1 MEIVNEIIEDT
12 PNNDSINKDTT
23 EGGKKKA
30 KGNVVSNREYRARKG
45 DEINRKRREKRIAE
59 RAVITPSPEY
69 ERDKILK
76 CVDKLPEKRVNE
88 GKKEVTKNTYI
99 SFIRQFYKRR
109 SGEELEED
117 DDIIKSIR
125 EEEYNALKV
134 SRKFKGLIEDN
145 YEDIRRIPYEVN
157 NLYKIF
163 KGISEFTEISKKLY
177 AYVLEYAK
185 QYEEK
190 RSVAK
195 VENLEDLEISFKLED
210 VNKNIERIENKI
222 DKIIY
227 GYIFIINGR
236 LNELRMTRIAR
247 DKEETK
253 RLEYNYIY
261 ENRLYINN
269 TKNGK
274 NRIIEIPEEFLRLC
288 SGIEEG
294 YLLGE
299 LVPQSTL
306 SQIFQRITQ
315 MVYGRTYTY
324 LNIRHINATQING
337 RGASLR
343 EREESSNRTGHSFV
357 EQLRYVYKVEVV

>member
-12 PNNDSINKDTT
+12 TNDNSMNKETT
-23 EGGKKKA
+23 DGGKKA

-45 DEINRKRREKRIAE
+45 EEINRKRREKRMAE
-59 RAVITPSPEY
+59 RAVITPTPEY
-69 ERDKILK
+69 ERGKILK
-76 CVDKLPEKRVNE
+76 GVDKLPEKRVNE

-117 DDIIKSIR
+117 DEIIKSIR

-134 SRKFKGLIEDN
+134 SRKFKGLIEEN
-145 YEDIRRIPYEVN
+145 YEDIRSIPYEVN

-163 KGISEFTEISKKLY
+163 KGIRGFTEISKKLY

-195 VENLEDLEISFKLED
+195 VDNLEDLEISFKVED
-210 VNKNIERIENKI
+210 VNKNIGRIVNKI

-227 GYIFIINGR
+227 GYIFLIKGR
-236 LNELRMTRIAR
+236 LNELRMTMIAR
-247 DKEETK
+247 DKEETRK
-253 RLEYNYIY
+253 LENNYIY

-274 NRIIEIPEEFLRLC
+274 HRIMEIPEEFMRLC

-299 LVPQSTL
+299 LLPQSTL
-306 SQIFQRITQ
+306 SQRLQRITQ
-315 MVYGRTYTY
+315 RIYGRTYTY

-343 EREESSNRTGHSFV
+343 EREDSSNSAGHSV
-357 EQLRYVYKVEVV
+357 VQQLRYVYKVEEV

>member
-12 PNNDSINKDTT
+12 TNDNSMNKETT
-23 EGGKKKA
+23 DGGKKA

-45 DEINRKRREKRIAE
+45 EEINRKRREKRMAE

-76 CVDKLPEKRVNE
+76 CVDKLPENKVND
-88 GKKEVTKNTYI
+88 GKKEVTMKTYI

-109 SGEELEED
+109 SGEDLDED
-117 DDIIKSIR
+117 DEIIKSIR

-145 YEDIRRIPYEVN
+145 FDDIRRLPYEVN

-163 KGISEFTEISKKLY
+163 KGISGFTEISKKLY

-185 QYEEK
+185 QYDEK

-210 VNKNIERIENKI
+210 IDKNIRRIENNT

-227 GYIFIINGR
+227 GYILIINGR
-236 LNELRMTRIAR
+236 LNELRMTRITL
-247 DKEETK
+247 DKDETK
-253 RLEYNYIY
+253 NLEYNYIY

-306 SQIFQRITQ
+306 SQRFQRITQ
-315 MVYGRTYTY
+315 GIYGRTYTY